1 MNYLNQ
7 NHLPF
12 NWVSY
17 IVTLLKFTVYGFFNP
32 ENNLTFMIILINRK
46 TWIIFFAIIFMLQNL
61 TFAQYQNA
69 RIANMTV
76 TNTRDHL
83 LLYLN
88 IEGAFRDDTKKA
100 ILNGVPATFTFFTS
114 LYQVRNF
121 WFDSKIA
128 EITTTHTIKYDN
140 LKKEFII
147 TRSSESEEHLVTKSF
162 EEAQKLIEQIDG
174 LKIVSLA
181 KLKKGG
187 KYQIRAKAERGKLT
201 SPFYL
206 HYASLKD
213 FETDWHT
220 TDFIY

>member
-1 MNYLNQ
+1 
-7 NHLPF
+7 
-12 NWVSY
+12 
-17 IVTLLKFTVYGFFNP
+17 
-32 ENNLTFMIILINRK
+32 MIALINRK
-46 TWIIFFAIIFMLQNL
+46 VWIIFFAIIFMLQNL
-61 TFAQYQNA
+61 AFAQDQNA

-114 LYQVRNF
+114 LYQVKNF
-121 WFDSKIA
+121 WFDNKIA
-128 EITTTHTIKYDN
+128 DITITHAIKYDS

-147 TRSSESEEHLVTKSF
+147 TRSSVSERGEHLVTKSF
-162 EEAQKLIEQIDG
+162 DEAQKLMTQVDG
-174 LKIVSLA
+174 LKIVPLD

-201 SPFYL
+201 LPFYL
-206 HYASLKD
+206 HYVSLKD

-220 TDFIY
+220 TDFSY

>member
-1 MNYLNQ
+1 
-7 NHLPF
+7 
-12 NWVSY
+12 
-17 IVTLLKFTVYGFFNP
+17 
-32 ENNLTFMIILINRK
+32 MITLINRK

-61 TFAQYQNA
+61 AFAQDQNA

-88 IEGAFRDDTKKA
+88 VEGAFRDDTKKA
-100 ILNGVPATFTFFTS
+100 ILNGVPATFTFFTI
-114 LYQVRNF
+114 LYQVKNF
-121 WFDSKIA
+121 WFDNKIA
-128 EITTTHTIKYDN
+128 DITTTHTIKYDN

-147 TRSSESEEHLVTKSF
+147 TRSSESGEHFVTKSF
-162 EEAQKLIEQIDG
+162 EEAQKLMTQVDS
-174 LKIVSLA
+174 LKIVPLA

-201 SPFYL
+201 LPFYL
-206 HYASLKD
+206 HYVSLKD
-213 FETDWHT
+213 FKTDWHT